1 MDTQRLFW
9 ELQRLDL
16 SFVIV
21 EDEVLGLGTILS
33 LDDNIISF
41 DLNGSSTSH
50 SGINR
55 EWHSY
60 LETELLV

>member
-50 SGINR
+50 SGIDR